1 MRWIALQALSIEALS
16 FEPVGSTNG
25 AAPESASS
33 AVNTRVN
40 GRADELRVKSGSAQS
55 RVISATAAQLA
66 ICAVSLSFTP
76 RVALCGDAVVLE
88 VSGSLRLFGGLHKL
102 AALLEARLHAFFKQ
116 NSLVAHIIRAQA
128 ATSLIAIG
136 RLHLLRTGHKLPAR
150 VADMPMHTLAATHP
164 HLSVLERTGCRTWG
178 DLLGLPRDGVARRF
192 GAALL
197 AALDQ
202 ARGATPEPYTWRTL
216 PEQFEQKIELDA
228 LVSQA
233 SALMA
238 GVDVLLVQ
246 LHAWLLGRQSGLC
259 ALKLVWHLDKR
270 RDGPPTGELTVRT
283 AQPAQQLAHVAR
295 LIAERLNQVS
305 LSAPVHSITLVS
317 LETVSLRDA
326 SSATA
331 SLLIEPKQQG
341 ASSTQFIE
349 RLSARLG
356 PASVQLWQP
365 QADHRPE
372 AMQRWITLE
381 ELDEMEGQGKLGRL
395 ERPITADQNTI
406 KSVAARARIHSIADI
421 KGINSTQKEAK
432 NVKKPDVKTEALFPT
447 WLLRQPLKLASK
459 AGAPQ
464 YQGPLVKLAGPQ
476 RLEATGWLMSGKADQ
491 ADIPPALRDYFIYR
505 SSQGVLLWIYSERL
519 ALAGQNARQSDWHD
533 WYLQGVFA

>member
-1 MRWIALQALSIEALS
+1 MRWIALQALSIE
-16 FEPVGSTNG
+16 
-25 AAPESASS
+25 SA
-33 AVNTRVN
+33 
-40 GRADELRVKSGSAQS
+40 EAQS
-55 RVISATAAQLA
+55 AEAQSPVISAAAAQLA
-66 ICAVSLSFTP
+66 ICAISLSFTP
-76 RVALCGDAVVLE
+76 RVALCGNAVVLE

-116 NSLVAHIIRAQA
+116 NSLLAQIIRAQA

-202 ARGATPEPYTWRTL
+202 ARGALPEPYVWRTL

-270 RDGPPTGELTVRT
+270 RDVEPTGELMVRT

-305 LSAPVHSITLVS
+305 LSAPVHSITLIS

-326 SSATA
+326 SAATA

-372 AMQRWITLE
+372 GMQRWTA
-381 ELDEMEGQGKLGRL
+381 LDDVDQANK
-395 ERPITADQNTI
+395 ADQNTI
-406 KSVAARARIHSIADI
+406 KSIAARACIHSATGI
-421 KGINSTQKEAK
+421 KGINSTKKEEK
-432 NVKKPDVKTEALFPT
+432 TGVKVKSMPDIKTDALFPT

-464 YQGPLVKLAGPQ
+464 YHGPLVKLAGPQ
-476 RLEATGWLMSGKADQ
+476 RLEATGWLMSGKTDQ
-491 ADIPPALRDYFIYR
+491 ANIPPALRDYFIY
-505 SSQGVLLWIYSERL
+505 SSTPWLLR
-519 ALAGQNARQSDWHD
+519 
-533 WYLQGVFA
+533 